1 MLRESHTTCT
11 KPPNL
16 RFRQSTLH
24 DDAEGLD
31 VNESC
36 AIGTEITNMAEIL

>member
-11 KPPNL
+11 KPLNL
-16 RFRQSTLH
+16 RFRQPSLH

-36 AIGTEITNMAEIL
+36 AIGTEIAIMTEIL